1 MLDLKPTRIPL
12 KTSKCRGFTLVEIMV
27 VLVLIGLMVSMVQ
40 LSFQSNSLEK
50 DLEQSSL
57 RFKGLFT
64 LAAEYSMLNN
74 LELGVMIQEQEY
86 QFLGFDGENWQPIED
101 HEALHKV
108 SLLPYLKMQIDL
120 EGLPIDENALIDAE
134 TFVTEDES
142 LFNDKDFKDDTNKR
156 KIIPQIYILS
166 GGDISPFRLT
176 FSAVDS
182 YDEPES
188 IIYNVIG
195 GYTLPLTIE
204 GPIAQ

>member
-1 MLDLKPTRIPL
+1 MLDLKPTCIPL
-12 KTSKCRGFTLVEIMV
+12 KTSKFRGFTLVEIMV

-74 LELGVMIQEQEY
+74 LELGVMIEEQEY
-86 QFLGFDGENWQPIED
+86 QFLGFDGQSWQPIED
-101 HEALHKV
+101 HEALHTV

-120 EGLPIDENALIDAE
+120 EGLPIDENALIDTE
-134 TFVTEDES
+134 TFVIEDES
-142 LFNDKDFKDDTNKR
+142 LFNDKDFKDSSKA
-156 KIIPQIYILS
+156 KKLIPQIYILS

-182 YDEPES
+182 YEESES

-204 GPIAQ
+204 GPIEQ